1 MSFAR
6 TNGVL
11 CIASR
16 FLTDIQDTNV
26 TQVTDS
32 AHEAVTGHGT
42 SEEHPTKRER
52 LDSVDMLRGIAIVLM
67 SLDHVREFLSASQ
80 INPTDIA
87 QTTLPLFLT
96 RWVTHF
102 CAPIFVFLA
111 GTGAFLYRQ
120 RGHTSTA
127 VAGFLLTRGLWLVF
141 LELTAV
147 RLAWFFNL
155 DYSSHS
161 VAQVIWV
168 IGWSMVVMSA
178 LVFIPIQGLA
188 IFGMLLIVLHNC
200 LDPVTA
206 DSFGSWAWLWR
217 FLHDRG
223 PLTPLPGMPVYV
235 AYPLIPWV
243 GVMAS
248 GYAFGKVLQL
258 PRVQRRKLMLSMGVL
273 MTLAFI
279 GLRALNVYG
288 DPAVW
293 SRQPEFSRTFMSF
306 LNLEKYPP
314 SLLFLLMTLGPAL
327 VGLSAADR
335 PAGAVGRFLIVF
347 GRVPLFYYV
356 LHLYLIH
363 ALTLCL
369 VYLQTGDTPA
379 WLFSFPPGHAGEGCG
394 FSLPVVYLIWLGVV
408 FSLYPLCRW
417 FAGVKRRRSDAWLT
431 YL

>member
-1 MSFAR
+1 
-6 TNGVL
+6 
-11 CIASR
+11 
-16 FLTDIQDTNV
+16 
-26 TQVTDS
+26 
-32 AHEAVTGHGT
+32 
-42 SEEHPTKRER
+42 
-52 LDSVDMLRGIAIVLM
+52 
-67 SLDHVREFLSASQ
+67 
-80 INPTDIA
+80 
-87 QTTLPLFLT
+87 LPLFLT
-96 RWVTHF
+96 RWITHF

-120 RGHTSTA
+120 RGHSSA
-127 VAGFLLTRGLWLVF
+127 SVAGFLLTRGLWLVF
-141 LELTAV
+141 LELTVV

-178 LVFIPIQGLA
+178 LVFIPIQGIA
-188 IFGMLLIVLHNC
+188 IFGLLLIIFHNM

-223 PLTPLPGMPVYV
+223 PVTPLPGMPIYI

-258 PRVQRRKLMLSMGVL
+258 PRVQRRILMLCVGVL
-273 MTLAFI
+273 MALAFV
-279 GLRALNVYG
+279 GLRATNVYG

-293 SRQPEFSRTFMSF
+293 ARQPEFSRTFMSF

-363 ALTLCL
+363 ALTFGL

-394 FSLPVVYLIWLGVV
+394 FSLPVVCLIWLGVV

-417 FAGVKRRRSDAWLT
+417 FAGVKRRRNDAWLT